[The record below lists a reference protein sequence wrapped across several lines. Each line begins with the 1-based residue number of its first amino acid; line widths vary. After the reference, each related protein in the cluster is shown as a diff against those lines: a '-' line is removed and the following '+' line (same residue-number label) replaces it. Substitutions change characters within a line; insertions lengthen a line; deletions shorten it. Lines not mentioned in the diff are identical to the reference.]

1 MNSGDYDYVYY
12 DMTYNNYQSTT
23 EEPQQLEFKE
33 TRNSPIIT
41 NPDNY
46 NMSIVRFQL
55 DTPSLPSYIA
65 SIQPNQ
71 ANIDLMIHGINL
83 SYWNGTTETT
93 IPITYLL
100 WKPVHKEVVL
110 PPAPNTNSNGF
121 QSDSAYYY
129 GYSFLHICEIINTAF
144 NTALTALKTA
154 IGGGGG
160 AISTAIAPFIYF
172 AHDSNKF
179 HLVGDNAFYN
189 SNSGTHIRIYFNR
202 ALYGLFSSFGS
213 YRNSITNANQN
224 VYQIRLTGEKGTNL
238 VQNSNWGA
246 GLTFI
251 DYPQEYSTLANF
263 NPITSILFT
272 TTQLPIVPNY
282 LSAPLSFLNNHLV
295 SDANQNGL
303 TAQIITDMANNDDF
317 SYKPNLLYSPSAEY
331 RRIALA
337 SNRPITNVDVK
348 VWWRDRFGKLQP
360 FYLWS
365 GGKASIKILFEKKK
379 LLK

>member
-1 MNSGDYDYVYY
+1 MSSGDYDYVYY

-23 EEPQQLEFKE
+23 EEPPQLEFKE

-65 SIQPNQ
+65 QIQPNQ
-71 ANIDLMIHGINL
+71 ANRDLMIHSITLTYMNAG
-83 SYWNGTTETT
+83 TETN
-93 IPITYLL
+93 INPTYLI
-100 WKPVHKEVVL
+100 WVPVHKEVSA
-110 PPAPNTNSNGF
+110 PPAPSANANGF
-121 QSDSAYYY
+121 QSESLYYY
-129 GYSFLHICEIINTAF
+129 GYSFMNVVSIINTAF
-144 NTALTALKTA
+144 STAMTALKATV
-154 IGGGGG
+154 GGL
-160 AISTAIAPFIYF
+160 TTVDAPFMYF
-172 AHDSNKF
+172 NEITKTFAIVAENQYF
-179 HLVGDNAFYN
+179 NINNA
-189 SNSGTHIRIYFNR
+189 THIRIYFNR
-202 ALYGLFSSFGS
+202 ALFGLMNSFPM
-213 YRNSITNANQN
+213 YRYPITDIYNKN
-224 VYQIRLTGEKGTNL
+224 YHIRMDDEKGYNL
-238 VQNSNWGA
+238 IQKTLVGSNKVMIE
-246 GLTFI
+246 LH
-251 DYPQEYSTLANF
+251 QEYPTISNF
-263 NPITSILFT
+263 SPITSILFT

-282 LSAPLSFLNNHLV
+282 ISAPLSFLNNQLV

-317 SYKPNLLYSPSAEY
+317 SYKPNLLYAPSAEY

-337 SNRPITNVDVK
+337 SNRPITNVDIK